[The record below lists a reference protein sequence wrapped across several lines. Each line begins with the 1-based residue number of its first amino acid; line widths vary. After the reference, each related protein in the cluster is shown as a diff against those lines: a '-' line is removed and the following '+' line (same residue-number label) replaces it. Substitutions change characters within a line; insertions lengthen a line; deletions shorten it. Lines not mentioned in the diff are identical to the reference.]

1 MTVCYAYTHHETLT
15 LSFLY
20 QSHKWVTMQLAGTM
34 DIDCSKYM
42 DWFHGGLQFQ
52 TEHHLV
58 PRMPRHKLR
67 KFREEVVKPFL
78 KELSSRFS
86 VLSESCPPGLFK
98 NPTET
103 KPELLGVC
111 LLAAFVRVHLEQYL
125 PVSLQNLL
133 RRGVPVH
140 F

>member
-1 MTVCYAYTHHETLT
+1 MLVPRKDGYYRDCLLRVHTPRNTDT
-15 LSFLY
+15 SFSY

-78 KELSSRFS
+78 KAHGLQHDQPSFWQANVEVWRTLKQCAAAAKLS
-86 VLSESCPPGLFK
+86 P
-98 NPTET
+98 
-103 KPELLGVC
+103 
-111 LLAAFVRVHLEQYL
+111 AFAHAVN
-125 PVSLQNLL
+125 LQ
-133 RRGVPVH
+133 G
-140 F
+140 